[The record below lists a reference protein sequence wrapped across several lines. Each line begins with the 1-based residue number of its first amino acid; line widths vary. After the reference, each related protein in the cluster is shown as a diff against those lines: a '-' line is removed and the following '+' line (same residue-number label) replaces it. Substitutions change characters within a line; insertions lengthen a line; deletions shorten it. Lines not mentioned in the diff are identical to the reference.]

1 MLLLSINMSNNCQI
15 TGRKLQFGNNVSHS
29 KRKTRRV
36 FMPNIQNVTFLSET
50 LGKIQIKVSPRAIR
64 TVEIN
69 GGLDKYLLDTS
80 NSKLSEYCKK
90 LKKTIIKSQKKS
102 AK

>member
-1 MLLLSINMSNNCQI
+1 
-15 TGRKLQFGNNVSHS
+15 
-29 KRKTRRV
+29 
-36 FMPNIQNVTFLSET
+36 MPNIQNVTFLSET

-90 LKKTIIKSQKKS
+90 LKKTIIKSKKKS